1 MKFSVKLEVHIHL
14 WRCIELRRRMINR
27 EVTEENVVTLFLCGD
42 VMTGRGLDQIM
53 PHPADPAIHE
63 F

>member
-1 MKFSVKLEVHIHL
+1 
-14 WRCIELRRRMINR
+14 MINR
-27 EVTEENVVTLFLCGD
+27 EVTEKNVVTLFLCGD